1 MATAE
6 VDRVSSLL
14 ATYLFEDLSPAEVD
28 PLARAATVRRLD
40 RDEYL
45 SHVGDPAH
53 ELWIVAAGQ
62 LKDQLVTEDGDE
74 LVHSF
79 YGPGMVLGEPGYFAA
94 ERNRIMAIAAVEP
107 TTVVVLGRTALEP
120 FLRRHPEVVT
130 RVIEG
135 LASVTRTQ
143 NRLIVAL
150 ARRPLQA
157 RLVLR
162 LLELAETNVP
172 REDGAAVTPKISQ
185 STLAAMVGVSREN
198 ANRALAAL
206 AAQGT
211 IGIESGRT
219 SCPTRTG
226 CAWTSRTAD
235 RCSAGRT
242 GAAADPSPGV

>member
-1 MATAE
+1 MGQGE
-6 VDRVSSLL
+6 VDRVATLL
-14 ATYLFEDLSPAEVD
+14 GTYLFEELSPAEVE
-28 PLARAATVRRLD
+28 PLARAATVRHLD
-40 RDEYL
+40 RDEYVT
-45 SHVGDPAH
+45 HVGDPAD
-53 ELWIVAAGQ
+53 ELWVVASGQ

-74 LVHSF
+74 VVHMF
-79 YGPGMVLGEPGYFAA
+79 CGPGMVLGEPGFFAP
-94 ERNRIMAIAAVEP
+94 ERNRIVAITAVEP
-107 TTVVVLGRTALEP
+107 TTLLVLGRTALEP
-120 FLRRHPEVVT
+120 FLRRHPAVVT

-135 LASVTRTQ
+135 LASMTRTQ

-172 REDGAAVTPKISQ
+172 REDGAVVTPKISQ

-211 IGIESGRT
+211 IQIESGRYVLPDPERLRVDVANGGPLLGWPNRRSGET
-219 SCPTRTG
+219 P
-226 CAWTSRTAD
+226 
-235 RCSAGRT
+235 SA
-242 GAAADPSPGV
+242 V